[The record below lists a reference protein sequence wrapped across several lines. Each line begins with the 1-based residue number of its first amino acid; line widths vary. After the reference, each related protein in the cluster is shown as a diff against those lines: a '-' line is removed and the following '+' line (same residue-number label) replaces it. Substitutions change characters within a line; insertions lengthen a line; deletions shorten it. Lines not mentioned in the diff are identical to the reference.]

1 MKTFFILISLAFLST
16 GCLAKNDS
24 YHKYVGNEINN
35 KFKKLQEFTMEYEV
49 ENGGP
54 VFDSDVSIYKVNKNQ
69 CVLVSK
75 IDGDSGV
82 YGTETILYFYNSKV
96 SYGYYVNYNYRFSN
110 GEGST
115 KLNKVTY
122 EKPKM
127 ENSLVKLNKE
137 FSKYIHNINKNTLSQ
152 CS

>member
-1 MKTFFILISLAFLST
+1 MKTFFFILISLAFLST

-75 IDGDSGV
+75 IDGDSGYMV
-82 YGTETILYFYNSKV
+82 QKPFYIFIIQKSHMD
-96 SYGYYVNYNYRFSN
+96 
-110 GEGST
+110 T
-115 KLNKVTY
+115 
-122 EKPKM
+122 M
-127 ENSLVKLNKE
+127 
-137 FSKYIHNINKNTLSQ
+137 
-152 CS
+152 

>member
-82 YGTETILYFYNSKV
+82 YGTETILYFYNS
-96 SYGYYVNYNYRFSN
+96 N
-110 GEGST
+110 
-115 KLNKVTY
+115 TY
-122 EKPKM
+122 
-127 ENSLVKLNKE
+127 
-137 FSKYIHNINKNTLSQ
+137 
-152 CS
+152 